1 MAIDINRC
9 HARATACAMPSSAHR
24 RTSLTRRRGRG
35 TWRSCGIR
43 STRRGLWSGLGRIF
57 ARSKEPW
64 ITGPGP
70 MPPVHS
76 AMAAVSCSEYRP
88 QDDQPCQREGPEAEV
103 PSKLLESA
111 FRTVGQ
117 IKNEIATDSQRCRRN
132 QRYEVN
138 HFRPPPQLRSARSAA
153 ELRMAAEWILRGA
166 GQDCRQS
173 DCLCQTDPAYP
184 FTGARRIDHRLNS
197 DPNPSVV
204 NGRYRATQSG
214 IGLH

>member
-1 MAIDINRC
+1 
-9 HARATACAMPSSAHR
+9 
-24 RTSLTRRRGRG
+24 
-35 TWRSCGIR
+35 
-43 STRRGLWSGLGRIF
+43 
-57 ARSKEPW
+57 
-64 ITGPGP
+64 

-138 HFRPPPQLRSARSAA
+138 HFRPPLSSGLDAAPRNCGWQRSGFYAARGRIAGSQIVFAK
-153 ELRMAAEWILRGA
+153 RILRIRSRGPE
-166 GQDCRQS
+166 G
-173 DCLCQTDPAYP
+173 LITD
-184 FTGARRIDHRLNS
+184 
-197 DPNPSVV
+197 
-204 NGRYRATQSG
+204 
-214 IGLH
+214 